1 MSNPWLKKNPF
12 MSMWLS
18 AAHTAAHTLA
28 GKARGHATAVVRRQ
42 SGAALTQ
49 VNQAVTDFWMSA
61 WDAKPQSRS
70 RRKVK
75 R

>member
-18 AAHTAAHTLA
+18 AANRAAGTFRGQATAAVKQA
-28 GKARGHATAVVRRQ
+28 GNEAMKAGLSAAVATPKARTAKT
-42 SGAALTQ
+42 SKAEGKTA
-49 VNQAVTDFWMSA
+49 
-61 WDAKPQSRS
+61 SR
-70 RRKVK
+70 KK

>member
-1 MSNPWLKKNPF
+1 MINPWLKKNPF

-18 AAHTAAHTLA
+18 AASTVA

-61 WDAKPQSRS
+61 WDAKPKPSS
-70 RRKVK
+70 RRKAK